1 MSAKLL
7 QERYAPL
14 MAANAVSQQENDEAI
29 AARARAEADVAEAR
43 AAVDTARINVVYTQV
58 LSPITGRIGR
68 ALVTEGAL
76 VTSAQ
81 QNALAT
87 VQQLDP
93 IYVDITQSST
103 ELLRLQRQLASGE
116 LVATDKH
123 EAEVSLTLEDGTP
136 YAERGRLKVS
146 EVSVDPSTGSVLLR
160 AVFPN
165 PKRELLPG
173 MFVRAQLT
181 RGTRAAALLVPQRG
195 VSRNSRG
202 EATVMLV
209 GSDDKVSE
217 RVVTA
222 DRAIN
227 GEWLITSGLAAGR
240 PRGARRPAEDQAGR
254 GGQGR
259 SGGRAGDERRHAG
272 GRERRSREALG
283 VRMLSRFFI
292 DRPIFAWVIAIITMI
307 AGGLSVFGLPV
318 RQYPAIAPPTVGI
331 SVSYPGASAQTV
343 QDTVIQVIE
352 QQLNGIDNLTYLTSE
367 ANSDGTAVITLTFAQ
382 GTVPDVAQVQ
392 VQNKLQLALPLLPQE
407 VQQSGVRVNKPARNF
422 LTVMGFISADNSMS
436 NEDLTDYVATNLL
449 DPLNRTPG
457 VGDVTIFGA
466 QYAMRIWLDP
476 ARLNNY
482 GLTTGDVVTA
492 IRAQNVQVSVGSIG
506 GLPAAPGQAIAASI
520 IGPTRM
526 SSPDEF
532 RNILLRVNAD
542 GSQVRVGDVGRVGL
556 NSESYI
562 RDTKYNGKPAA
573 GVAIRLAA
581 GQNALDTMAAI
592 HETIDRLAPFFPRG
606 LEVQYPLDTTPF
618 VRTSILEV
626 VKTLFEA
633 VVLVFLVMYLFLQNA
648 RATLIPTIAVPV
660 VLLGTFGILAAFG
673 FSINTL
679 TMFGMALSIGLLVDD
694 AIVVV
699 ENVERVMAE
708 EGLSPREA
716 TRKSMDQI
724 TGALVAIALVLAA
737 VFVPMAFFGGSIG
750 VIYRQFSITLVSAM
764 GLSVMVALILT
775 PALCATILKPLPRWR
790 TRRASRVLRLV
801 QPHVRQGPPQSRARP
816 DGDARAA
823 RSARC
828 WCSCAIVVVTG
839 LLFTRIPSSFLP
851 AEDPGFAYGQ
861 VQTPPG
867 ASKERTWAALDKAQ
881 QYLLNEEKDVV
892 EGVLTVNG
900 FNFAGTGQNSGLI
913 FIKLKNWDERT
924 KDSQSM
930 QAFLART
937 NKFFSSI
944 TEANVIAVPPPAVL
958 ELGNTAG
965 FDLMLQNRGGLPR
978 ADFLAARNQL
988 LGEAAK
994 NPVLTGVRP
1003 NGVEDAPQFKLDID
1017 REKASALG
1025 LSIAD
1030 VNQTLQTG
1038 WASTYVNDF
1047 IDRGR
1052 VKRVYVQ
1059 GDPQSRMQPEDLNR
1073 WYVRNNQ
1080 GNMVPFSAFGRGEWT
1095 YGPQKLLRFNGV
1107 PAFQIQGAPAPG
1119 RSSGE
1124 AMSAMEESSPNYPRA
1139 WDSSGTACRTK
1150 KRNPDR
1156 RRRCCT
1162 RFRIAIVFLCLA
1174 ALVRELVDTGDR
1186 AAGGAARRARR
1197 GARNPLARAHQ

>member
-1 MSAKLL
+1 
-7 QERYAPL
+7 
-14 MAANAVSQQENDEAI
+14 
-29 AARARAEADVAEAR
+29 
-43 AAVDTARINVVYTQV
+43 
-58 LSPITGRIGR
+58 
-68 ALVTEGAL
+68 
-76 VTSAQ
+76 
-81 QNALAT
+81 
-87 VQQLDP
+87 
-93 IYVDITQSST
+93 
-103 ELLRLQRQLASGE
+103 
-116 LVATDKH
+116 
-123 EAEVSLTLEDGTP
+123 
-136 YAERGRLKVS
+136 
-146 EVSVDPSTGSVLLR
+146 
-160 AVFPN
+160 
-165 PKRELLPG
+165 
-173 MFVRAQLT
+173 
-181 RGTRAAALLVPQRG
+181 
-195 VSRNSRG
+195 
-202 EATVMLV
+202 
-209 GSDDKVSE
+209 
-217 RVVTA
+217 
-222 DRAIN
+222 
-227 GEWLITSGLAAGR
+227 
-240 PRGARRPAEDQAGR
+240 
-254 GGQGR
+254 
-259 SGGRAGDERRHAG
+259 
-272 GRERRSREALG
+272 
-283 VRMLSRFFI
+283 MLSRFFI

-352 QQLNGIDNLTYLTSE
+352 QQLNGIDNLTYISSE
-367 ANSDGTAVITLTFAQ
+367 ANSDGTAVITLTFTQ

-422 LTVMGFISADNSMS
+422 LVVMGFISADNSMS

-482 GLTTGDVVTA
+482 GLTTGDVVAA

-526 SSPDEF
+526 SSPEEF

-592 HETIDRLAPFFPRG
+592 HETIGRLQPFFPRG

-660 VLLGTFGILAAFG
+660 VLLGTFGVLAAFG

-764 GLSVMVALILT
+764 GLSVLVALILT
-775 PALCATILKPLPRWR
+775 PALCATILKPLPAGGHVKHRGFFGWFN
-790 TRRASRVLRLV
+790 RVFDNGRGKHERGLTAMLAHPGRSMLV
-801 QPHVRQGPPQSRARP
+801 FA
-816 DGDARAA
+816 
-823 RSARC
+823 
-828 WCSCAIVVVTG
+828 AIVLVTG
-839 LLFTRIPSSFLP
+839 LLFSRIPSSFLP
-851 AEDPGFAYGQ
+851 PEDPGFAYGQ

-881 QYLLNEEKDVV
+881 EYLINDEKDVV

-913 FIKLKNWDERT
+913 FIKLKDWDERK

-937 NKFFSSI
+937 NKFFASI

-994 NPVLTGVRP
+994 NPVLVNVRP

-1119 RSSGE
+1119 HSSGE
-1124 AMSAMEESSPNYPRA
+1124 AMQAMEEIVAKLPAGVGLEWNGLSYEEKK
-1139 WDSSGTACRTK
+1139 SGSQA
-1150 KRNPDR
+1150 PMLYVLS
-1156 RRRCCT
+1156 
-1162 RFRIAIVFLCLA
+1162 IAIVFLCLA
-1174 ALVRELVDTGDR
+1174 ALYESWSIPATVLLVVPLGVLGAVLATLSRGLTNDAYFQVGLLVTVGLAAKNAILIVEFAKEGFDRGDGLVESVMH
-1186 AAGGAARRARR
+1186 AAKQRLRPIIMTSLAFMSGVL
-1197 GARNPLARAHQ
+1197 PLALSSGAGSGAQHAVGTGVIGGMLAATFLAVFFVPVFFVVILRYFKVKPVTMKVDETPADVPYAGAT